1 MGGPLFSLWEV
12 ISLGRYQLLWG
23 IGRSLRLI
31 LLKWPPPSDL
41 FYGSDRSHLP
51 ALGICSLGFS
61 PESFPSL
68 QPHSTAS
75 FSSTF
80 SKNVFFL
87 IFETV
92 INVCNEIRSH
102 SPSISTLSKS
112 PSDKT
117 PHNIIFLFDDPLSPI
132 SAAHMGINMGPSIKR
147 NDPPSPGT
155 LYCQKLLSKGRSLE
169 SCIICARSSAVLV
182 LCR

>member
-1 MGGPLFSLWEV
+1 MAWAFLL
-12 ISLGRYQLLWG
+12 SLG
-23 IGRSLRLI
+23 
-31 LLKWPPPSDL
+31 
-41 FYGSDRSHLP
+41 SHLSWMLSV
-51 ALGICSLGFS
+51 ALGNGKKSAAHLANVESGHNRQTCFMAATEATYLPWTSVASVFHQRASLLS
-61 PESFPSL
+61 TSL
-68 QPHSTAS
+68 
-75 FSSTF
+75 SSTF
-80 SKNVFFL
+80 SKNIFFL

-92 INVCNEIRSH
+92 INVYNEIRSH

-132 SAAHMGINMGPSIKR
+132 SAAHMGMNMGPSIKR
-147 NDPPSPGT
+147 NDPPPPGT

-169 SCIICARSSAVLV
+169 SCIICARSLAALV